1 MSASHARGKRMAGV
15 RTGLASTMALALSVV
30 GAGAAQATEGQIL
43 SGGARGAVDGSYI
56 VVLDGVP
63 STAASA
69 QAAVSAQATDLAGE
83 YGGEVSHVYS
93 AALRG
98 FSVRMSERQAK
109 RLAADP
115 AVRYVEQN
123 GIARATETWGLDRV
137 DQRDLPLD
145 DGFTAPNDG
154 SGVTAYVLDTGMD
167 FRHPDLEGRASS
179 GYDFIDNDSDASDCH
194 GHGTHVGGTIGSKTY
209 GVAKNVELVSV
220 RVLDCNSSGPWDKII
235 AGIDWVTDNAPQ
247 AAVGNMSLGGS
258 RATAVDQAVTNSVRA
273 GVAWAIA
280 AGNNGQN
287 ACNVSP
293 AAAEGVLTVAAT
305 DNGDR
310 RSVWSSSSSSNYGS
324 CVELFAPGS
333 NITSATKGGGT
344 AAWNGTSMATPHVA
358 GALALVTSANPG
370 ISVADANA
378 KVLDT
383 ATVNKVSDPKDSP
396 NRLLYVKDLGARDPG
411 APTASFTASCSSTT
425 PSCSFDASASSD
437 PDGTVSSYAWEF
449 GDGKTG
455 SGVKPSHTYSTA
467 GAYTVKLTVTDN
479 SGKTATTSRRAVAGP
494 QPPTASFTV
503 FCQRTVCSFDGT
515 ASSDPD
521 GDIASYTWNFGDGQ
535 TGSGVKVSHT
545 YASRAATYTP
555 ELTVTDRAG
564 NKNSIVGK
572 RIQCNTYGTLTF
584 CQPLYY

>member
-1 MSASHARGKRMAGV
+1 MAGV

>member
-1 MSASHARGKRMAGV
+1 MSTSHARGKRMAGV
-15 RTGLASTMALALSVV
+15 CTGLASTMALALSVV

-123 GIARATETWGLDRV
+123 GIARAAETWGLDRV

-287 ACNVSP
+287 ACNFSP

-358 GALALVTSANPG
+358 GALALVTSADPG

-425 PSCSFDASASSD
+425 PSCSFDASGSSD

-479 SGKTATTSRRAVAGP
+479 SGKTATTSRRAAAGP

-521 GDIASYTWNFGDGQ
+521 GDIASYTWHFGDGQ

-545 YASRAATYTP
+545 YASRTATYTP

-564 NKNSIVGK
+564 NKNTIVGK